1 MIPARLFRMRPA
13 EIAGRSVQ
21 ELRKRLDR
29 RGLAG
34 KPHAVLGV
42 LGALA
47 PGAAFDAIRERGRAA
62 DLDGARAL
70 LLERFLEAAPARFF
84 EGAVSPDA
92 PGALRRRMGEAEAAL
107 VGQAESVL
115 AGRFDLLGYRG
126 LSFGDPIDWHLDPV
140 SGKRAPLVHWTD
152 VDFLDAERVGDSKV
166 IWELNRHQ
174 WLVRLGQAYRMTGD
188 ERYAERF
195 AAAIVQWR
203 LANPP
208 GIGINWASSLEVAF
222 RIISWSWAVM
232 LFRGS
237 RVLGPELFVE
247 ILEGVAGHAA
257 HVERYLS
264 RYYSPNTHL
273 TGEALGLFYAGL
285 VFPELRGARRWR
297 RLGRRILVDELDRQV
312 LPDGF
317 HFERS
322 TCYHRYTVEIYLHFV
337 LLAARNAVPL
347 PREVAEQ
354 LEDMVDVL
362 LALREP
368 DGSIPAIGDA
378 DGGSL
383 LPLAPRPR
391 GDLRGVFAV
400 AAAVFRRPDY
410 AWAAQGPGP
419 EALWLCGPAG
429 SDVES
434 LAPRAPESAASALF
448 AEGGYAVMR
457 SGWDRRAHQLVFDTG
472 PLGCPVSAGHGH
484 ADLLGIHCTVF
495 GEATIADP
503 GTFCY
508 TAEPAW
514 RDFFRGTAAHSTVR
528 VDGLDQAVPRGPF
541 SWQARPSARL
551 LRWVTTESLDVA
563 DAEHDAYAR
572 LADPVTHRRR
582 VLWIKPRYW
591 IIVDDL
597 AGAET
602 HEVELR
608 FQFAPID
615 VLVDPALGARA
626 QAPSGTG
633 LFLHP
638 FSTAPLTAEVVAGG
652 MSPAAGWISRDY
664 GRREPAPLLI
674 YRATTRLPLRIATLL
689 LPVEAGRPRPPAVAL
704 RDRQGQVIG
713 LRFHDADETVRFD
726 EPETLSSRRGRDAMP
741 AGCAPQEE

>member
-1 MIPARLFRMRPA
+1 MGPA
-13 EIAGRSVQ
+13 EIAGRSVR

-29 RGLAG
+29 RGLAA
-34 KPHAVLGV
+34 KPHPGSGV

-47 PGAAFDAIRERGRAA
+47 PDATLDTVRARVRA
-62 DLDGARAL
+62 GDVDGAGAL

-84 EGAVSPDA
+84 EGAVSPDV
-92 PGALRRRMGEAEAAL
+92 PGELRRRMRGADAAL
-107 VGQAESVL
+107 VDEAESVL
-115 AGRFDLLGYRG
+115 AGHFDLLGYRG

-152 VDFLDAERVGDSKV
+152 VDFLDAVRVGDSKV

-195 AAAIVQWR
+195 AATIVEWR

-208 GIGINWASSLEVAF
+208 GVGINWASSLEVAF

-237 RVLGPELFVE
+237 RALGPELFVE

-285 VFPELRGARRWR
+285 VFPELRGARRWQ
-297 RLGRRILVDELDRQV
+297 RLGHRILVDEVDRQV
-312 LPDGF
+312 LSDGF

-322 TCYHRYTVEIYLHFV
+322 TCYHRYTVEIFLHFV

-347 PREVAEQ
+347 PRRIAERLQ
-354 LEDMVDVL
+354 SMVDVL

-368 DGSIPAIGDA
+368 DGSMPAIGDA

-400 AAAVFRRPDY
+400 AAAVFQRPDY

-419 EALWLCGPAG
+419 EALWLCGPAR
-429 SDVES
+429 SAVES
-434 LAPRAPESAASALF
+434 LAPRAPETAASSLF
-448 AEGGYAVMR
+448 ADGGYAVMR

-484 ADLLGIHCTVF
+484 ADLLGIQCAVF
-495 GEATIADP
+495 GEPTIADP

-528 VDGLDQAVPRGPF
+528 VDGLDQVIPRGPF

-551 LRWVTTESLDVA
+551 ARWVTTESLDVA

-591 IIVDDL
+591 IIIDDL
-597 AGAET
+597 GGVAT
-602 HEVELR
+602 HAVELR
-608 FQFAPID
+608 FQFAPIE
-615 VLVDPALGARA
+615 VTVGPALWARA
-626 QAPSGTG
+626 HAASGPG
-633 LFLHP
+633 LFIHP
-638 FSTAPLTAEVVAGG
+638 FSTAPLTAEVTAGRT
-652 MSPAAGWISRDY
+652 SPAGGWISRDY
-664 GRREPAPLLI
+664 GQREPAPLLI
-674 YRATTRLPLRIATLL
+674 YRATTRLPLRVATLL
-689 LPVEAGRPRPPAVAL
+689 FPADAGLPSPPDVATI
-704 RDRQGQVIG
+704 RDHQGQVIG
-713 LRFHDADETVRFD
+713 LRLHGGDESVRFD
-726 EPETLSSRRGRDAMP
+726 EPEALISRRGTDA
-741 AGCAPQEE
+741 APPGSAKQEE

>member
-1 MIPARLFRMRPA
+1 MIPARLFRMGPA

-29 RGLAG
+29 RGLAA
-34 KPHAVLGV
+34 KPSPVLGV

-47 PGAAFDAIRERGRAA
+47 RDAALDAVRARVRA
-62 DLDGARAL
+62 GDLDGAAAML
-70 LLERFLEAAPARFF
+70 LARFLEAVPARFF
-84 EGAVSPDA
+84 EGAVSPDV
-92 PGALRRRMGEAEAAL
+92 PGELRRRTREAEAAL
-107 VGQAESVL
+107 VGEAESVL

-126 LSFGDPIDWHLDPV
+126 LSFGDPLDWHLDPV

-152 VDFLDAERVGDSKV
+152 VDFLDAGRVGDSKV

-195 AAAIVQWR
+195 AAVIGEWTR
-203 LANPP
+203 ANPP
-208 GIGINWASSLEVAF
+208 GVGINWASSLEVAF

-237 RVLGPELFVE
+237 RALGPGLFVE

-285 VFPELRGARRWR
+285 VFPELRGARRWQ
-297 RLGRRILVDELDRQV
+297 RLGRRILIDELDRQV

-317 HFERS
+317 HFERA

-337 LLAARNAVPL
+337 LLAARNDVPL
-347 PREVAEQ
+347 PREIAAR

-368 DGSIPAIGDA
+368 DGSMPAIGDA

-383 LPLAPRPR
+383 LPLAPRQR

-410 AWAAQGPGP
+410 AWAAEGPGP
-419 EALWLCGPAG
+419 EALWLCGPAR

-434 LAPRAPESAASALF
+434 LAPRAPETAGSVLL
-448 AEGGYAVMR
+448 AEGGYGVMR

-591 IIVDDL
+591 IIIDDL
-597 AGAET
+597 GGAAT
-602 HEVELR
+602 HDVELR

-615 VLVDPALGARA
+615 VAVDPALRARA
-626 QAPSGTG
+626 HAASGPG
-633 LFLHP
+633 LFIYP
-638 FSTAPLTAEVVAGG
+638 FSTAPLTAEVTAGRTL
-652 MSPAAGWISRDY
+652 PAAGWISRDY
-664 GRREPAPLLI
+664 GQREPAPLLI
-674 YRATTRLPLRIATLL
+674 YRATARLPLRIATLL
-689 LPVEAGRPRPPAVAL
+689 LPVEAGQPCPPAVAL
-704 RDRQGQVIG
+704 RDHQGQVIG
-713 LRFHDADETVRFD
+713 LRFHDGDETVRFD
-726 EPETLSSRRGRDAMP
+726 EPETLSSRRGPDAMP
-741 AGCAPQEE
+741 PGAAPQEE

>member
-1 MIPARLFRMRPA
+1 MIPARLFRMGPA

-29 RGLAG
+29 RGLAA
-34 KPHAVLGV
+34 KPSPILGAP
-42 LGALA
+42 GALA
-47 PGAAFDAIRERGRAA
+47 SDAALDAIRARVRAA
-62 DLDGARAL
+62 DLDGAGAR

-84 EGAVSPDA
+84 EGAVSPDV
-92 PGALRRRMGEAEAAL
+92 PGELRRRMRPAEAAL
-107 VGQAESVL
+107 VREAESVL

-152 VDFLDAERVGDSKV
+152 VDFLDASRVGDSKV

-174 WLVRLGQAYRMTGD
+174 WLVRLGQAYQVTGD

-195 AAAIVQWR
+195 AATIIEWM

-208 GIGINWASSLEVAF
+208 GAGINWASSLEVAF
-222 RIISWSWAVM
+222 RIISWAWAVM

-237 RVLGPELFVE
+237 RALGPGLFVE

-285 VFPELRGARRWR
+285 VFPELRGAGRWQ
-297 RLGRRILVDELDRQV
+297 RLGRRILVDEVARQV

-337 LLAARNAVPL
+337 LLAARNDVPL
-347 PREVAEQ
+347 PRKIAAR

-368 DGSIPAIGDA
+368 DGSMPVIGDA

-383 LPLAPRPR
+383 LPLAPRQR
-391 GDLRGVFAV
+391 GDLRGVFGV

-410 AWAAQGPGP
+410 AWAAEGPGP
-419 EALWLCGPAG
+419 EALWLCGPAR
-429 SDVES
+429 SDIES
-434 LAPRAPESAASALF
+434 VAPRAPETAPSLLL
-448 AEGGYAVMR
+448 AEGGYGVMR

-484 ADLLGIHCTVF
+484 ADLLSIHCTVF

-514 RDFFRGTAAHSTVR
+514 RDFFRGTEIGRAHV
-528 VDGLDQAVPRGPF
+528 
-541 SWQARPSARL
+541 
-551 LRWVTTESLDVA
+551 
-563 DAEHDAYAR
+563 
-572 LADPVTHRRR
+572 
-582 VLWIKPRYW
+582 
-591 IIVDDL
+591 
-597 AGAET
+597 
-602 HEVELR
+602 
-608 FQFAPID
+608 
-615 VLVDPALGARA
+615 
-626 QAPSGTG
+626 
-633 LFLHP
+633 
-638 FSTAPLTAEVVAGG
+638 
-652 MSPAAGWISRDY
+652 
-664 GRREPAPLLI
+664 
-674 YRATTRLPLRIATLL
+674 
-689 LPVEAGRPRPPAVAL
+689 
-704 RDRQGQVIG
+704 
-713 LRFHDADETVRFD
+713 
-726 EPETLSSRRGRDAMP
+726 
-741 AGCAPQEE
+741 